1 MRGGLQKLIKSVAKT
16 TCYATTRTPL
26 LFHRKKDV
34 AKLCCL
40 FLLNGNRI
48 LQQRFMPEDLS
59 LRAEFFLTGTFSF
72 ESPFG
77 NPRWCERF
85 PTPPSPPRFA
95 AEIGVCHR

>member
-1 MRGGLQKLIKSVAKT
+1 LISCGLARVQGSAQETILKAEFQGVAKT
-16 TCYATTRTPL
+16 TGYATTWTPL

-59 LRAEFFLTGTFSF
+59 LRAEF
-72 ESPFG
+72 
-77 NPRWCERF
+77 
-85 PTPPSPPRFA
+85 
-95 AEIGVCHR
+95 